1 MMKIAGAIPAVG
13 GPAAGNPVHA
23 RATTRLGRVSD
34 EARLADVAALRSI
47 YRGPAQVVVDKAI
60 DHVDGSAREFIERS
74 PLCVIATSD
83 GATTDASPR
92 GGPPGF
98 VKVLGPDRIAFGD
111 LTGNN
116 RLDSF
121 SNIVAHP
128 AVGLLFLIPGLP
140 ETLRLR
146 GTASLSTDERL
157 RELCAVSE
165 RIPRTVVVIEVNECY
180 LHCGAAFRRGRVWD
194 PESWPAVAERPSPG
208 AILVNHSGIDAD
220 PADVDAGLADY
231 YEHGIWEVGGNT

>member
-1 MMKIAGAIPAVG
+1 M
-13 GPAAGNPVHA
+13 
-23 RATTRLGRVSD
+23 SD
-34 EARLADVAALRSI
+34 DTRLADLTALRSV
-47 YRGPAQVVVDKAI
+47 YRRPAQRVVDKVI
-60 DHVDGSAREFIERS
+60 DHVDDGAREFIERS

-98 VKVLGPDRIAFGD
+98 VKVLGPGQVAFGD

-121 SNIVAHP
+121 SNIIEHP
-128 AVGLLFLIPGLP
+128 AVGLLFLVPGLS

-146 GTASLSTDERL
+146 GTATLSTDERL
-157 RELCAVSE
+157 RDLCTVAG
-165 RIPRTVVVIEVNECY
+165 RMPRTVVLIEVDECY

-194 PESWPAVAERPSPG
+194 PQSWPSAAERPSPG
-208 AILVNHSGIDAD
+208 AILVKHAGSEAD
-220 PADVDAGLADY
+220 PADVEAGLADY
-231 YEHGIWEVGGNT
+231 YEHGIWEVGGSA